1 MRYDGNMKVFDGHN
15 DTILEIFSPDPGH
28 ERSFFQK
35 NTIGQLDLPRV
46 RLGGFGGGLF
56 SLYIPAPIGSPE
68 RNPHYG
74 LTITEDGYRMP
85 LPSALNQT
93 YAENFINS
101 ELEFL
106 KRLEQEAR
114 GKVKLVTNFQELDSC
129 WKNEI
134 LSMVLHFEGAE
145 AIRADISNLEHFYEQ
160 GLRSLGIVWSRPN
173 VFGNGVPFMYPHSPD
188 TGEGLT
194 QIGKKLVYQ
203 CNQSGIMLDL
213 AHLNEKGF
221 WDVAKISDKP
231 LVVSHAGIYEL
242 NQSSRNITDNQL
254 EAIKKTNGIIGIM
267 FEPILTRSDG
277 KPNKETSLRVIIEH
291 IQYVVDKIGIDYVG
305 IGSDFDGAKMPLE
318 LKDVT
323 GLPKL
328 IGLLQSIG
336 YDTDSIEKIASKNWL
351 RVLRETWK
359 E

>member
-1 MRYDGNMKVFDGHN
+1 LRYDGNMKVFDGHN

-194 QIGKKLVYQ
+194 QIGKKLV
-203 CNQSGIMLDL
+203 CN
-213 AHLNEKGF
+213 
-221 WDVAKISDKP
+221 
-231 LVVSHAGIYEL
+231 
-242 NQSSRNITDNQL
+242 
-254 EAIKKTNGIIGIM
+254 
-267 FEPILTRSDG
+267 
-277 KPNKETSLRVIIEH
+277 
-291 IQYVVDKIGIDYVG
+291 
-305 IGSDFDGAKMPLE
+305 
-318 LKDVT
+318 
-323 GLPKL
+323 
-328 IGLLQSIG
+328 
-336 YDTDSIEKIASKNWL
+336 
-351 RVLRETWK
+351 
-359 E
+359 

>member
-1 MRYDGNMKVFDGHN
+1 
-15 DTILEIFSPDPGH
+15 
-28 ERSFFQK
+28 
-35 NTIGQLDLPRV
+35 
-46 RLGGFGGGLF
+46 
-56 SLYIPAPIGSPE
+56 
-68 RNPHYG
+68 
-74 LTITEDGYRMP
+74 MP

-194 QIGKKLVYQ
+194 QIGKKLV
-203 CNQSGIMLDL
+203 CN
-213 AHLNEKGF
+213 
-221 WDVAKISDKP
+221 
-231 LVVSHAGIYEL
+231 
-242 NQSSRNITDNQL
+242 
-254 EAIKKTNGIIGIM
+254 
-267 FEPILTRSDG
+267 
-277 KPNKETSLRVIIEH
+277 
-291 IQYVVDKIGIDYVG
+291 
-305 IGSDFDGAKMPLE
+305 
-318 LKDVT
+318 
-323 GLPKL
+323 
-328 IGLLQSIG
+328 
-336 YDTDSIEKIASKNWL
+336 
-351 RVLRETWK
+351 
-359 E
+359 